1 MFSKFPLINIA
12 YEFLFVY
19 VYFESFTCQRSFLML
34 LCSLISFYSIPLK
47 KRKAPFVCVLSGL
60 RFSSEAC
67 IVILG
72 QFNHCMA
79 SIQIKEKIERELTEL
94 LVGATML
101 HLY

>member
-1 MFSKFPLINIA
+1 MSA
-12 YEFLFVY
+12 FLFNASLQSY
-19 VYFESFTCQRSFLML
+19 RFLQ
-34 LCSLISFYSIPLK
+34 YPTE
-47 KRKAPFVCVLSGL
+47 KAKGAFCVCVLSGL
-60 RFSSEAC
+60 RYSPEAS

-72 QFNHCMA
+72 QFNHRMA